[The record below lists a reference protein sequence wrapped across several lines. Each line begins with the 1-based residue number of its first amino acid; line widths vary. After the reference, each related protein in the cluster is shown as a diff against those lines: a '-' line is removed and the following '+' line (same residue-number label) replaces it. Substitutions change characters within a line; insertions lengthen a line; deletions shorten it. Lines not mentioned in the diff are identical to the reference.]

1 MKTSIGPKMW
11 KPTWSWFPVNK
22 EVERIVSKAVT
33 QEEFNQKHTGFLC
46 TVKDA
51 KTLSFTMTAAWGGA
65 TTELFKAGDTVKVR
79 FSDPSVSAELGMT
92 VQRAICPEATYS
104 QYKFSLSPS
113 RTAPRFPPPFPDRK
127 TSRLAWRFPRFLFR

>member
-46 TVKDA
+46 SEKDA

-65 TTELFKAGDTVKVR
+65 TTNLFKAGDTVKVC
-79 FSDPSVSAELGMT
+79 FSNPSLTEELGMT
-92 VQRAICPEATYS
+92 VQRAICPEAT
-104 QYKFSLSPS
+104 
-113 RTAPRFPPPFPDRK
+113 
-127 TSRLAWRFPRFLFR
+127 